1 MNGVVEQP
9 SFQDAAGDL
18 IQPLRHYLE
27 RYVGDGAAAQ
37 DLTQETLIRMD
48 KGFASFA
55 GRSSLKTWAFSIAN
69 RVAADYLRHPDRKL
83 RIVEIDD
90 IAEPIDPDRAVDE
103 QMMAGEMNAC
113 IRSVIDSLPES
124 YRAAILLHD
133 IEGLSVDQ
141 VGEICDCS
149 VATVKIRIHRA
160 RRRLKE
166 SLTQQ
171 CDFYRDQ
178 ESVFRC
184 GCKD

>member
-1 MNGVVEQP
+1 
-9 SFQDAAGDL
+9 
-18 IQPLRHYLE
+18 
-27 RYVGDGAAAQ
+27 
-37 DLTQETLIRMD
+37 
-48 KGFASFA
+48 
-55 GRSSLKTWAFSIAN
+55 
-69 RVAADYLRHPDRKL
+69 
-83 RIVEIDD
+83 
-90 IAEPIDPDRAVDE
+90 
-103 QMMAGEMNAC
+103 MMAGEMNAC

-171 CDFYRDQ
+171 CEFYRDQ

-184 GCKD
+184 DRKV